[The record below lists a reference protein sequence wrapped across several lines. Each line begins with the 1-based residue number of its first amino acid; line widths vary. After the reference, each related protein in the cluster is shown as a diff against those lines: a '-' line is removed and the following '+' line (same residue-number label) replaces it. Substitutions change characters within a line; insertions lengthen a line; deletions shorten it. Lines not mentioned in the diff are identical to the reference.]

1 MSDSGCL
8 LLVNSINSILE
19 LIGCNNKQEGGVKLY
34 KFTKIGKAVVLAVS
48 VTCLLAVSVNAN
60 EIVHDAEFVRMEKEF
75 GVQWKADDTEVR
87 KKLADLEA
95 KFGKKPNIVYILA
108 DDIGYTELGSY
119 GGGKVRGAP
128 TPNLDKMAEEG
139 MRFLSFYS
147 EVECTPSRA
156 ALSTGRHPIRNGLYK
171 IAMPGEV
178 GTGLHED
185 EVTIAEILSEAGY
198 YTGHFGKWH
207 MGGEEENLPT
217 NQGFDEAEWSE
228 GNPPWWVNNKNAKA
242 TDDVGGFTQRALMYS
257 PGPENFPYDTGGVMR
272 AKKGEEPT
280 MVYELSMEKYNTYD
294 SEVADRTIEF
304 IKKRAKEDQP
314 FFVNFWGKGNHFWGA
329 HPDFRDTPAGTN
341 TSSQMVEHDYNTGRI
356 LKTLTDLGI
365 AENTLVIWSSDN
377 GPMYTIHPHGGY
389 SLLPGGKGETR
400 EGGIRVPSL
409 AWWPGMIAPGQD
421 PLDLIQITDWF
432 TTITSLAGAKNG
444 IPTDRVIDGVDQS
457 GLLLLGEGKGRRDY
471 VFHYNRENLEAVR
484 KDQIKLNLKPRN
496 PAFHFYEVFNI
507 YHDPAER
514 FPNEPQNGIWAGPGM
529 TKMIQEH
536 MLLIQKYPNRVLK
549 SYYRDFDSSFDPEPT
564 PVYKSQK
571 QVDW

>member
-60 EIVHDAEFVRMEKEF
+60 DIVHDAEFVRMEKEF

-185 EVTIAEILSEAGY
+185 EVTIAEILSAAGY

-280 MVYELSMEKYNTYD
+280 MVYEYSMEKYNTYD

-409 AWWPGMIAPGQD
+409 AWWPGMIKPGQD
-421 PLDLIQITDWF
+421 PMDLIQITDWF

-529 TKMIQEH
+529 TKLIQEH